1 MTASTRSYA
10 GIGSRSTPAA
20 DLARMR
26 ELAIELAHM
35 GYEMR
40 SGAADGADTAF
51 EQGSDAARGRKAIF
65 LPWPGFQ
72 GRYPDPKASTY
83 LPSPEAFELAAT
95 IHPAWSRLSRGPQAL
110 HSRNC
115 HQCLGRAL
123 DAPADFVV
131 CWTADG
137 AESARETTSKTGGTG
152 TAIRLASLRG
162 IPVFNLVRDDA
173 EERLRAFLADRPAV
187 SSPPVADEVDEEPF
201 RIVLRF
207 PS

>member
-1 MTASTRSYA
+1 MTSCTRSYA

-40 SGAADGADTAF
+40 SGAADGADTEF
-51 EQGSDAARGRKAIF
+51 EQGCDAARGRKAIF

-72 GRYPDPKASTY
+72 GRYPNPKASTY
-83 LPSPEAFELAAT
+83 LPTPEAFDLAAT
-95 IHPAWSRLSRGPQAL
+95 VHPAWARLSRGPRAL
-110 HSRNC
+110 HARNG
-115 HQCLGRAL
+115 HQVLGRAL
-123 DAPADFVV
+123 AAPADFVL
-131 CWTADG
+131 CWTPDG
-137 AESARETTSKTGGTG
+137 AESIRETTSKTGGTG
-152 TAIRLASLRG
+152 TAIRLASLRS

-173 EERLRAFLADRPAV
+173 EERLRSLLDAKPRPSTA
-187 SSPPVADEVDEEPF
+187 PVVEEVEAEPA

-207 PS
+207 PR